1 MENNRKNRIML
12 NISYLY
18 YFDDKEDD
26 NRKKSDLALYLW
38 PFTTPNVYK

>member
-26 NRKKSDLALYLW
+26 RQQRKKN
-38 PFTTPNVYK
+38 PI

>member
-1 MENNRKNRIML
+1 MENNRKHRIML

-26 NRKKSDLALYLW
+26 RQAERKN
-38 PFTTPNVYK
+38 PI

>member
-1 MENNRKNRIML
+1 MENNRRNGIML

-26 NRKKSDLALYLW
+26 RQQKKN
-38 PFTTPNVYK
+38 PI

>member
-1 MENNRKNRIML
+1 MWKNNRTNKIML

-26 NRKKSDLALYLW
+26 RQWQRARKKKKN
-38 PFTTPNVYK
+38 PI